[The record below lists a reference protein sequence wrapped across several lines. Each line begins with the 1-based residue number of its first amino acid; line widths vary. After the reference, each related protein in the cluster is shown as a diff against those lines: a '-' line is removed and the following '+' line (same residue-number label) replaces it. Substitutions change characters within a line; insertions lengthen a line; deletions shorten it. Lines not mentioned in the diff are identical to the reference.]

1 VNKWIEN
8 DLYTVEIYSQDEQKI
23 N

>member
-1 VNKWIEN
+1 KWIEN